1 MRAME
6 DIKEMLCEELE
17 KFAEKGTLS
26 MADLETVHKLTDTI
40 KNIEKIDMYGKGY
53 SSDGGWN
60 ASGTYTR
67 DGGSYGGS
75 YGRGRNYGRRYSR
88 TGYSYG
94 DDTEMLTEKLERM
107 MEDGRLSADEKSVL
121 KRAMDIIGK

>member
-67 DGGSYGGS
+67 DGGN